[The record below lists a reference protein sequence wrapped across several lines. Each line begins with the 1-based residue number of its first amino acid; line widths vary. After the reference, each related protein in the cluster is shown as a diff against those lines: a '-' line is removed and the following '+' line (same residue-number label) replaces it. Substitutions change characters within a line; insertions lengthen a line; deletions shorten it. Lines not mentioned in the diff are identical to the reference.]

1 MYHNLAT
8 SLDRVDTML
17 EELKREYEQSLV
29 NKIVTDKSMHLTH
42 ELLEKLRGIL
52 DRSVRRYWDLYILP
66 NIEKKDAEQASVYYP
81 VSQDQHSFDSIM
93 GRWRWRSVKENHNT
107 LYEFLKKTQ
116 PFINIHNQ
124 WLEILN
130 NLAIKSKHIDLV
142 PQKRIEDTRIS
153 IQHSSG
159 SSISWSNSPNSTV
172 RFNNGPGVQ
181 IKFFGQDFNPQT
193 QRVSPHKDITQKTE
207 IWVSFIIEG
216 ENVNALEFCT
226 LCCQQVRRIV
236 TKMSNEF
243 SL

>member
-107 LYEFLKKTQ
+107 LYEFL
-116 PFINIHNQ
+116 
-124 WLEILN
+124 
-130 NLAIKSKHIDLV
+130 
-142 PQKRIEDTRIS
+142 
-153 IQHSSG
+153 
-159 SSISWSNSPNSTV
+159 
-172 RFNNGPGVQ
+172 
-181 IKFFGQDFNPQT
+181 
-193 QRVSPHKDITQKTE
+193 
-207 IWVSFIIEG
+207 
-216 ENVNALEFCT
+216 
-226 LCCQQVRRIV
+226 
-236 TKMSNEF
+236 
-243 SL
+243 